1 MQILKTEDRAIAQ
14 DQGQKKVKPER
25 VTGPKHVIAALLYSL
40 GGVRRLWAETAFR
53 HEVLLAVLVLSGL
66 FALGA
71 SLQNLVFAAILAL
84 LLIAVEALNTAIEVL
99 VDNASPEWSEFAR
112 DAKDLGSLAV
122 LCLLL
127 ANGLYLIYAAYPL
140 IFTGP

>member
-1 MQILKTEDRAIAQ
+1 MR
-14 DQGQKKVKPER
+14 PER

-40 GGVRRLWAETAFR
+40 GGIRRLWAETAFR
-53 HEVLLAVLVLSGL
+53 HEVLLAALVLGGL

-71 SLQNLVFAAILAL
+71 SAQTLVIAAILAL
-84 LLIAVEALNTAIEVL
+84 VLIAVEALNTAIEIL

-122 LCLLL
+122 FCLLL
-127 ANGLYLIYAAYPL
+127 ANGLYLIFALYPL
-140 IFTGP
+140 IFATP

>member
-1 MQILKTEDRAIAQ
+1 MQNLTPKEGAIV
-14 DQGQKKVKPER
+14 QKKAQPRMKPDR
-25 VTGPKHVIAALLYSL
+25 VTGPKHIIAALLYSL
-40 GGVRRLWAETAFR
+40 GGIRRLWAETAFR
-53 HEVLLAVLVLSGL
+53 HEVLLAVLVLGGL

-71 SLQNLVFAAILAL
+71 SAQNLVIAGVLAL
-84 LLIAVEALNTAIEVL
+84 ILIAVEALNTAIEIL

-122 LCLLL
+122 LCMLL

-140 IFTGP
+140 IFPAP